1 MTSHSLDSMRVTV
14 AAMVAVVVVAVAG
27 LATTD
32 APALPVGAVFLVLV
46 VVARFS
52 ALYRH
57 ADAVAALVGSG
68 AYGVLEAGRGGDGLM
83 AWVVA
88 TVGFTATAAAV
99 RHTERQARGA
109 EERERRIGAVVED
122 LTVYDKSSGL
132 LKRRYGEIALEE
144 EVQRARATDTPV
156 TLILVAAD
164 PAVDHPVEAP
174 PDVEREAALM
184 GAVFS
189 DNLRVIDRSMRLS
202 SSVFAAILPA
212 TGAEGGVV
220 VAGRVREGVTMPG
233 DRPLRC
239 AVATFPDHAVS
250 AGALLEEAEAALRL
264 ARTAG
269 MDVISPAMLY
279 NAALGA

>member
-14 AAMVAVVVVAVAG
+14 AAMVAVVVAAVAG

-57 ADAVAALVGSG
+57 ADAVAALVGS
-68 AYGVLEAGRGGDGLM
+68 GGDGLM

-189 DNLRVIDRSMRLS
+189 DNLRVIDRPMRLS